1 MSAPTLDEL
10 AERYTI
16 EAAWR
21 DLNLAGEP
29 LRVCKSPFREDRN
42 PSFSIFDNG
51 RRWRDFASDEA
62 GRVFDFV
69 AKALACDFAE
79 AVRWI
84 EQRLGIDS
92 ASDAMPARA
101 VQHTKPDAHT
111 VKTEAAPEYRMS
123 KEELAQAVAM
133 AARLAE
139 DCELCER
146 IAKARGWTAETVRNL
161 AHEPCLGWNDEHGA
175 LAFIFDSGVK
185 LRRREPNGER
195 RIWWHIGK
203 PSLWRAC
210 LLRGIQND
218 ADKSRTVVVCEGET
232 DAITAID
239 DGCED
244 DGKTHVVALPSASTF
259 AAGWLPL
266 FAGQGVILALDDD
279 KAGHA
284 ATERVAR
291 MLEGTAASV
300 RTLNFKKLMTK

>member
-1 MSAPTLDEL
+1 MTAPTLDEL

-29 LRVCKSPFREDRN
+29 SRVCKSPFRQDRN

-84 EQRLGIDS
+84 EQRLGIDP
-92 ASDAMPARA
+92 AHGVTPARA
-101 VQHTKPDAHT
+101 VPSAKPDVAA
-111 VKTEAAPEYRMS
+111 VKAEAVPEYRMN
-123 KEELAQAVAM
+123 KDELAQAVAM
-133 AARLAE
+133 ATRLA
-139 DCELCER
+139 DDGALCAR
-146 IAKARGWTAETVRNL
+146 VAGARGWSSETVRKL
-161 AHEPCLGWNDEHGA
+161 AQEPCLGWNDEHAA
-175 LAFIFDSGVK
+175 LAFLFDSGVK
-185 LRRREPNGER
+185 LRRREPDGER

-210 LLRGIQND
+210 ALRGIQNQ
-218 ADKSRTVVVCEGET
+218 ADNPHTVIVAEGET
-232 DAITAID
+232 DAITALD
-239 DGCED
+239 DGCEE

-266 FAGQGVILALDDD
+266 FAGRRVILALDDD

-284 ATERVAR
+284 ATARVAR
-291 MLEGTAASV
+291 MLDGTAASV
-300 RTLNFKKLMTK
+300 RTLNFQKLMTK